1 MSTIVTRVYIRYSD
15 LIYLVSK
22 SLHLFVASGN
32 LFFTSVSMRSTFVFL
47 IPGRS
52 DTMQH
57 LTLSFWHIS
66 ISIVLLMIIHVI
78 ENDIISFF
86 LKAEL
91 YSSLCIYHILSKIIY
106 LFGCTGSSLLHAG
119 FL

>member
-1 MSTIVTRVYIRYSD
+1 MICKHMALQIAVGLRV
-15 LIYLVSK
+15 VSK

-32 LFFTSVSMRSTFVFL
+32 LFSTSVSIRSTFLFL
-47 IPGRS
+47 IPGGS

-66 ISIVLLMIIHVI
+66 TSIVLPMIIHFI
-78 ENDIISFF
+78 ENDMISFF

-91 YSSLCIYHILSKIIY
+91 YSSLCIYHILLKINY

>member
-1 MSTIVTRVYIRYSD
+1 MIVTRVYIRYSD

-32 LFFTSVSMRSTFVFL
+32 LFSTSVSIRSTFLFL
-47 IPGRS
+47 IPGGS

-57 LTLSFWHIS
+57 WTLSFWHIS
-66 ISIVLLMIIHVI
+66 TSIVLPMIIHFI
-78 ENDIISFF
+78 ENDMISFF

-91 YSSLCIYHILSKIIY
+91 YSSLCIYHILLKINY